1 MNKIGS
7 TEKELTGYPSI
18 DRPWLKYY
26 SEEALNAKVPQ
37 CTIYEYLWENN
48 KACLNS
54 TAINYYGHKISYH
67 TMFEEIDRVA
77 HAFMNL
83 GVKTND
89 VVVIVAVTIPE
100 IVYSIYALN
109 RLGAISN
116 VVDPRTSA
124 SGIRKYISEAH
135 AKYVLS
141 LDVLSEKMKEAIAGT
156 NVEKFITVLPLN
168 SFAGIKGKILRV
180 ILRADKAG
188 KDVYPWRMFMSR
200 QEGDLPSVPYK
211 ENACCVIVHTGGT
224 TGFPKGVMLSNEN
237 LNAMVI
243 NARASEGSY
252 EAGNVFLNIMP
263 PFIAYGLVNGIHM
276 ILSCGM
282 ENVLIPQFNPAVFD
296 KLILKYRPTHI
307 LGVPTHYARLFE
319 SKKLEGVKLSFLKIV
334 GVGGDSLSAE
344 MERHIADFL
353 HMHGADIPIATGYGM
368 TEVSAAACGFHKRA
382 NRVGSVGI
390 PFVNTVIRIVDSET
404 GREQKYG
411 EQGEILISSPA
422 LMLGYDNN
430 QEETKQVIFV
440 DDNGQKWIHSGDIGH
455 MDQDGF
461 LYIDGRIKRMIIRH
475 DGFKVFPSQIENVIA
490 TDTDVC
496 ECCAVGRSD
505 KAYSQGKLPVVYVV
519 LKQTADK
526 EKVKS
531 DLLRLCADNLPEY
544 AQPIDIIC
552 IEKMPLTDNG
562 KIDFRVLEEREENR

>member
-1 MNKIGS
+1 MNVVES
-7 TEKELTGYPSI
+7 AEKALTGYPSI
-18 DRPWLKYY
+18 DKPWLKYY
-26 SEEALNAKVPQ
+26 SEEARNAKVPK

-48 KACLNS
+48 KHCLNN
-54 TAINYYGHKISYH
+54 TAINYYGRRISYQ

-83 GVKTND
+83 GVKVND

-100 IVYSIYALN
+100 IIYSIYALN

-116 VVDPRTSA
+116 VIDPRTSI
-124 SGIRKYISEAH
+124 SGIRKYILEAH

-141 LDVLSEKMKEAIAGT
+141 LDVLGVKMKQAIDGT
-156 NVEKFITVLPLN
+156 EVEKFITVSPLN
-168 SFAGIKGKILRV
+168 SFAGIKGKILRL
-180 ILRADKAG
+180 ISRADKTG
-188 KDVYPWRMFMSR
+188 GNVYSWRMFMSS
-200 QEGDLPSVPYK
+200 QEGNLPDIPYA
-211 ENACCVIVHTGGT
+211 ENTCCVIVHTGGT

-243 NARASEGSY
+243 NAKASEGSY
-252 EAGNVFLNIMP
+252 GAGNVFLNIMP

-282 ENVLIPQFNPAVFD
+282 ENVLIPQFDPAVFD
-296 KLILKYRPTHI
+296 KLILKYHPTHI
-307 LGVPTHYARLFE
+307 LGVPSHYAQLFE
-319 SKKLEGVKLSFLKIV
+319 SKKLAGVNLSFLKIV

-344 MERHIADFL
+344 MEKHIADFL
-353 HMHGADIPIATGYGM
+353 HRHKADIPIATGYGM

-390 PFVNTVIRIVDSET
+390 PFLNTVIRIANLET
-404 GREQKYG
+404 GREQGYG
-411 EQGEILISSPA
+411 EQGEILISSPT

-430 QEETKQVIFV
+430 QEETKKVIFV
-440 DDNGQKWIHSGDIGH
+440 DDNGQKWIRSGDIGH

-475 DGFKVFPSQIENVIA
+475 DGFKVFPSQIENIVA
-490 TDTDVC
+490 AYPDVC
-496 ECCAVGRSD
+496 ECCAIGRSD
-505 KAYSQGKLPVVYVV
+505 KSYSQGKLPVVYVV
-519 LKQTADK
+519 LKQAADE
-526 EKVKS
+526 EKAKAALV
-531 DLLRLCADNLPEY
+531 RLCADNLPEY
-544 AQPIDIIC
+544 AQPIDFIF

-562 KIDFRVLEEREENR
+562 KIDFRILEDMERNR